1 MQLTTNPREGGRANN
16 KVEKSKIQDNMF
28 MHQSEQQQLKD
39 WKLCPVKGELN
50 GVVIKKKVLAK
61 CQQNLSRSR
70 LIFLFRNL
78 PAAS

>member
-50 GVVIKKKVLAK
+50 GVVIKKM
-61 CQQNLSRSR
+61 
-70 LIFLFRNL
+70 F
-78 PAAS
+78 